1 MKVRSSL
8 SIIISIALV
17 MIILGS
23 VGMVMLSGQRLAN
36 YVREH
41 IMLSVVLDNDIK
53 EVEIRQLEK
62 ILNAS
67 TYVKSSEYVT
77 REEAERRLEEDLGVE
92 FSKVLD
98 FNPLMASIDLKL
110 QPNYAQADSVAKI
123 EQEILR
129 YQGVQKVYYKK
140 DLLQSVNENLRKITF
155 ILLTVSFLLLIIS
168 FTLIN
173 NTIRLSIYAQRF
185 IINTMQIVGATDR
198 FVRRPFVRE
207 GILKGLIA
215 GVLAAIVLTLI
226 VYFLP
231 QDFQVLLTVQDS
243 YFLTLL
249 FALILLSLLFA
260 WFATYFA
267 VSRYLSKHETALY
280 K

>member
-1 MKVRSSL
+1 MKIKSSF
-8 SIIISIALV
+8 SIIISITLV

-23 VGMVMLSGQRLAN
+23 VGVVLLSGQRLAN

-62 ILNAS
+62 VLNVSA
-67 TYVKSSEYVT
+67 YVKSSEYVT
-77 REEAERRLEEDLGVE
+77 KEEAEKRLQKDLGIE

-110 QPNYAQADSVAKI
+110 QSAYAQEDSIAKI
-123 EQEILR
+123 EKELLT
-129 YQGVQKVYYKK
+129 YKGVQKVYYKK
-140 DLLQSVNENLRKITF
+140 DLLQSVNENLKKITF
-155 ILLTVSFLLLIIS
+155 LLLAVSLLLLLIS

-173 NTIRLSIYAQRF
+173 NTIRLSIYGQRF
-185 IINTMQIVGATDR
+185 IINTMQIVGATDS

-207 GILKGLIA
+207 GMLRGLIA
-215 GVLAAIVLTLI
+215 GILAAIVLAVIL
-226 VYFLP
+226 YFLP
-231 QDFQVLLTVQDS
+231 EDFQDLLSVRDP
-243 YFLTLL
+243 YFLLL
-249 FALILLSLLFA
+249 LLLLLVLSVSFA
-260 WFATYFA
+260 WFSTYFA
-267 VSRYLSKHETALY
+267 VSRYLRKHQTTLY